1 MKSEAEKKLIAAEIA
16 ANVHKQ
22 LVIEE
27 AKRFTKKHS
36 GETLLLANTMLM
48 TSAACSTRYLMSKVD
63 YAKLAVAL
71 QQYKER
77 LYNKANEEYSLEDLY
92 EALGIPP
99 D

>member
-27 AKRFTKKHS
+27 ARRFAKKYS
-36 GETLLLANTMLM
+36 GETLLLLANTMLM
-48 TSAACSTRYLMSKVD
+48 TSEAVSTRYLMSKVD

-71 QQYKER
+71 QRYKER
-77 LYNKANEEYSLEDLY
+77 LRGS
-92 EALGIPP
+92 
-99 D
+99 

>member
-27 AKRFTKKHS
+27 AKRLTKKYS
-36 GETLLLANTMLM
+36 GDTLLLANTMFI
-48 TSAACSTRYLMSKVD
+48 TSAANSTRYLMSKVD

-71 QQYKER
+71 QRYKER
-77 LYNKANEEYSLEDLY
+77 LRGS
-92 EALGIPP
+92 
-99 D
+99 

>member
-27 AKRFTKKHS
+27 AKRFAKKYS

-48 TSAACSTRYLMSKVD
+48 TSAAVSTRYLMSKVD

-71 QQYKER
+71 QRYKER
-77 LYNKANEEYSLEDLY
+77 LRGS
-92 EALGIPP
+92 
-99 D
+99 

>member
-1 MKSEAEKKLIAAEIA
+1 MKSEVEKKLIAAEIA

-27 AKRFTKKHS
+27 ARRFTKKYS

-48 TSAACSTRYLMSKVD
+48 TSAALSTRHLMSKVD

-71 QQYKER
+71 QRYKER
-77 LYNKANEEYSLEDLY
+77 LRDSS
-92 EALGIPP
+92 
-99 D
+99 